1 MKTAVLIP
9 CLNEAAAI
17 GQTVRDFRAA
27 LPEAEI
33 YVYDNGSTD
42 SSAEI
47 ARESGAIVRREPFRG
62 KGNVVLR
69 MFAEVEAD
77 VYVMAD
83 GDGTY
88 AASAAPG
95 MIRKLLEEDLDMLS
109 GARRAPDPSAYP
121 PGHKA
126 GNLLFSRV
134 IGMLFGR
141 AFQDV
146 FSGYRVFSKRFVK
159 GFSGT
164 SSGFEIETELTVF
177 ALTLR
182 LRTAEVSTEY
192 LPRAEGSHSKLRTF
206 GDGWCIF
213 KMILDLVLAERP
225 LLIFN
230 TVALIAF
237 LVALCLLIPVLIT
250 YFQSGSVPRYPSLI
264 VAMALFG
271 FSAMTVFFGYLFERL
286 ACTRREFKRM
296 VYYRNGSAGTSG
308 R

>member
-9 CLNEAAAI
+9 CLNEAPAI
-17 GQTVRDFRAA
+17 GQVVRDFRGA
-27 LPEAEI
+27 LPDAEI
-33 YVYDNGSTD
+33 YVYDNGSD
-42 SSAEI
+42 DGSAEI
-47 ARESGAIVRREPFRG
+47 AREAGAIVRSEPFRG

-69 MFAEVEAD
+69 MFAEIEAD

-88 AASAAPG
+88 DASAAPE
-95 MIRKLLEEDLDMLS
+95 MIRKLLKENLDMLV
-109 GARRAPDPSAYP
+109 GVRRAMDPAAYP
-121 PGHKA
+121 PGHKT
-126 GNLLFSRV
+126 GNRLFSRV
-134 IGMLFGR
+134 IGVLFGC

-146 FSGYRVFSKRFVK
+146 FSGYRVFSGRFVK

-182 LRTAEVSTEY
+182 LRTAETQVMY
-192 LPRAEGSHSKLRTF
+192 RPRPEGSHSKLSTF
-206 GDGWCIF
+206 GDAWRIF
-213 KMILDLVLAERP
+213 KMIADLILAERP

-230 TVALIAF
+230 TIALIAF
-237 LVALCLLIPVLIT
+237 FSGLCLLIPVLIT
-250 YFQSGSVPRYPSLI
+250 YFQSGFVPRYPSLI

-296 VYYRNGSAGTSG
+296 LYYRDGGGQSG
-308 R
+308 N